1 MSSRQGGKLKPLKV
15 TFIRITSII
24 HAQNDPLGPQESEA
38 GGDGG
43 GTCLQGQEEEGSR
56 RLEISQREG

>member
-15 TFIRITSII
+15 TFIRTTSAV
-24 HAQNDPLGPQESEA
+24 HAQKDPLGPQERQE
-38 GGDGG
+38 GGDRR
-43 GTCLQGQEEEGSR
+43 GTGLQGQEEEGSR